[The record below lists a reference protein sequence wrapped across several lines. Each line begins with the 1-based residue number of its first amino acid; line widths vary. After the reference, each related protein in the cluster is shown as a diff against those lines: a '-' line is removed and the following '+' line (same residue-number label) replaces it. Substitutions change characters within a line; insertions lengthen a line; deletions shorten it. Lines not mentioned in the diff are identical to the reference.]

1 MKLSLPGMAGACI
14 IAVVIAAAV
23 VAPAIAPYDPTA
35 QNTVSLLA
43 PPSALHWLG
52 TDELGRDTYS
62 RILFGARTSLGVA
75 LSATAVA
82 LGAGLTIGLVA
93 GYRGGWVEGILMR
106 TMDGLLAFPALVLA
120 LAITATLGP
129 NVRNA
134 IVAIGITG
142 IPAFARLTRGQ
153 VLATKNLDFVQAATA
168 VGASDARIVV
178 RHILPNITAPLIVQT
193 SLAIPSAIIAEA
205 VLGFLGLGVQPP
217 TPSWGAMIN
226 AAKSYLETNPLLVI
240 APGAVIFLTVLAF
253 NFLGDALR
261 DALDPR
267 LRGAR

>member
-1 MKLSLPGMAGACI
+1 VRLSLPGLVGAIIIAIVIAGAL
-14 IAVVIAAAV
+14 
-23 VAPAIAPYDPTA
+23 IAPRIAPVDPTA
-35 QNTVSLLA
+35 QNTAVLLA

-52 TDELGRDTYS
+52 TDELGRDTFS
-62 RILFGARTSLGVA
+62 RVVFGARASLGVA
-75 LSATAVA
+75 LSATAIA
-82 LGAGLTIGLVA
+82 LAVGLGIGLAA
-93 GYRGGWVEGILMR
+93 GYRGGWIDGILMR
-106 TMDGLLAFPALVLA
+106 TMDGLLAFPALLLA

-134 IVAIGITG
+134 IIAIGITG

-153 VLATKNLDFVQAATA
+153 VLATRNLDFVQAATA
-168 VGASDARIVV
+168 IGASDARIVL

-193 SLAIPSAIIAEA
+193 SIAIPGAIIAEA

-226 AAKSYLETNPLLVI
+226 AAKGYLEANPLLVI
-240 APGAVIFLTVLAF
+240 APGSAIFLTVLAF

-261 DALDPR
+261 DILDPR